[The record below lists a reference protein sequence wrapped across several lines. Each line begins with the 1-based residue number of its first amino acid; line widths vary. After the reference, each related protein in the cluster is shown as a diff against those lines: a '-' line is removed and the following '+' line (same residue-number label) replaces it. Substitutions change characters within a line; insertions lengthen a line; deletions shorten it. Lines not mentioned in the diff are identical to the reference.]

1 MLFRKKKVKELN
13 KNGQIVTITLGTLF
27 GVGMGTAAMFSTFST
42 YELAEKLVGNKK
54 HVKAGCEEEE
64 DD

>member
-13 KNGQIVTITLGTLF
+13 SNGQVLAITMGTIF
-27 GVGMGTAAMFSTFST
+27 GVGMGTAAMLST

-54 HVKAGCEEEE
+54 HTGCEEEE
-64 DD
+64 DE

>member
-1 MLFRKKKVKELN
+1 MFKKKKVIKELN
-13 KNGQIVTITLGTLF
+13 SNGRVVAITMGTIF
-27 GVGMGTAAMFSTFST
+27 GVGVGTASMLST

-54 HVKAGCEEEE
+54 KKAGEEEE

>member
-13 KNGQIVTITLGTLF
+13 ELGSQVAITMGTIF
-27 GVGMGTAAMFSTFST
+27 GVGMGTAAMFST
-42 YELAEKLVGNKK
+42 YELAEKLVGNK
-54 HVKAGCEEEE
+54 HVACCEEEE

>member
-1 MLFRKKKVKELN
+1 MAITM
-13 KNGQIVTITLGTLF
+13 GTIF
-27 GVGMGTAAMFSTFST
+27 GVGMGTAAMFST